1 MTIGKRIKELKQKL
15 NLTSSEMAQQLGIPV
30 RTIGSYERDEAQPG
44 AKFFSL
50 LIDKFQVN
58 ANWVLTGKGSIF
70 IPSKTEV
77 DVKYLAN
84 INEQLNLTNEELQS
98 LIDIL
103 DTDAS
108 RDMVMKF
115 IEIKKGNKEALESL
129 LHNLQGIKAIYD

>member
-15 NLTSSEMAQQLGIPV
+15 NMTSAEMADKLGIPV

-50 LIDKFQVN
+50 LIEKFQVN
-58 ANWVLTGKGSIF
+58 ANWLISGNGTMF
-70 IPSKTEV
+70 IPLKSEI

-84 INEQLNLTNEELQS
+84 LNEQLNLTAEELEG

-103 DTDAS
+103 DADAS